1 MRQHYRGTEIMENEH
16 KSDPE
21 TPQDEQFIILLNKII
36 SENMD
41 NTELDVNM
49 VAQLMH
55 MSRATLYNK
64 MKTFIGVGVNEYI
77 TQQRIRHA
85 QQLLTDTALGIRDI
99 SEQTGFTYQRNFS
112 TIFKNTVGESPSE
125 YRKKNKEE

>member
-1 MRQHYRGTEIMENEH
+1 MRQHYRATEIMENEH
-16 KSDPE
+16 KSEPE

-55 MSRATLYNK
+55 IEPSHTL
-64 MKTFIGVGVNEYI
+64 
-77 TQQRIRHA
+77 Q
-85 QQLLTDTALGIRDI
+85 
-99 SEQTGFTYQRNFS
+99 
-112 TIFKNTVGESPSE
+112 
-125 YRKKNKEE
+125 